1 MNFKK
6 LILLTTFL
14 LILVFQKS
22 IAQCGGQIMEP
33 GFAFLTSSRGCAPFN
48 VGIQTLY
55 LSATP
60 GTVYYVDWGD
70 GTPEET
76 YVQTNTTGVSL
87 THVYP
92 NSPVVCGYDVIID
105 AENGCN
111 PRGSV
116 VPIETQVVVWT
127 NDVLS
132 IDPGVFRVCQGYAA
146 DVQFIDN
153 SDWNCFPRL
162 TRENGEPRWIQW
174 IYGTGTAANRIP
186 GINVNSVTP
195 AAYPYLDPAPL
206 TNPKYPIYAPGD
218 LSLPV
223 NVPVT
228 TSADIGKEFQITLKN
243 WNQCNPYD
251 NDITDGNAFN
261 PVSGD
266 LVNGD
271 NAPQTLNAR
280 IVVVDAPQ
288 PDYQTHLGN
297 AAGPVQS
304 TFCVEEDI
312 YFEDLTPPIAG
323 AGFNYTWEFYD
334 NSTGT
339 GTPVFISNAVNPIYA
354 YTTGG
359 QKLIRL
365 IIQDGNAAGNCEAVY
380 DDLVFISPTLV
391 ANIGVTDLS
400 GNPIA
405 PMFCQSVVSPV
416 NFDVHFTD
424 NSIGVPNPTTQW
436 RWEFYDENDVL
447 VREEPSGGAFSST
460 VLGPF
465 DEVFSNV
472 GTYRV
477 KLLIR
482 DVGTSCISE
491 DEVEV
496 IVYESP
502 EANFSADRVCQG
514 NATSFEDLSTLS
526 PINGESIVSWEWD
539 FDYDGVTFSKDAT
552 YDNQISFTR
561 AYATSGVYQVALRI
575 TTDQNSCSDIFVQS
589 VTVDPLPLADITPDQ
604 VSGCSELVVNF
615 TNNAV
620 GSQPDVIS
628 EYIWEIDTGSGYV
641 VDSIQNPV
649 NPSFSNVYTKS
660 FINVTTANKVFNIR
674 LRSISVNGCET
685 VSAPVVI
692 TVLPGP
698 RSGFTSLNYS
708 PFDDNCSPVDVNF
721 EVDSETQSLNP
732 SGYQWQI
739 SDNNGL
745 VYQENTGGTPAF
757 NYEFVN
763 DTESVKN
770 FYVTLNAT
778 LPSGCSGDSTRIIRV
793 NPVPVA
799 DFDIDTIEVN
809 CDLMRMEFEATQ
821 KGLTNYDW
829 EILENGTVILSS
841 NTLGDRFEHVFNKTA
856 VDLNVEVRLQTTNFA
871 NCESQVI
878 VQNFVVPKREDIFV
892 AFSATPLNQTLPSS
906 TVFLNNTTNV
916 GPWTYLWDF
925 GNGDTSTDPT
935 IGQYQYDTYGTYTI
949 TLTASYGDC
958 SESQVVTVTIDPIPP
973 VVDFEY
979 DPASGCAPLTVN
991 FTNLTQYAE
1000 PGSYYWQFGENQGS
1014 SRAVNP
1020 SYTYYEPGIYTVS
1033 LSATNVLG
1041 DTITETK
1048 PLIIEVYESPNAQFE
1063 VRPNIVYIPD
1073 SPLYTKNNSYG
1084 ASSFY
1089 WDFGDGATSEEDEPV
1104 HYYEEEGT
1112 YDIVLTASNEFGCID
1127 TTRRESIVK
1136 AIIGGR
1142 ILLPNA
1148 FSPNLTGPIGGETGG
1163 IAGTNDVFL
1172 PLTEGIVEFEMLIF
1186 NRWGELLFQSK
1197 DKNIGWDGY
1206 YKGKLCPQDVYV
1218 YKLKLTFEDGT
1229 RTTKV
1234 GDVNLIR

>member
-1 MNFKK
+1 MNLKRLTF
-6 LILLTTFL
+6 LILFL
-14 LILVFQKS
+14 LTLVFQKS
-22 IAQCGGQIMEP
+22 VAQCGGQIMEP

-48 VGIQTLY
+48 VGIETLY
-55 LSATP
+55 LAATP

-76 YVQTNTTGVSL
+76 YVQTNATGVTL

-92 NSPVVCGYDVIID
+92 NSPVECGYDVIID

-153 SDWNCFPRL
+153 SDWNCFPRP

-174 IYGTGTAANRIP
+174 IYGTGAAANRIP

-195 AAYPYLDPAPL
+195 AAYPYQDPAPGM
-206 TNPKYPIYAPGD
+206 NPKYPIYAPGEV
-218 LSLPV
+218 SLPI
-223 NVPVT
+223 NVPAT
-228 TSADIGKEFQITLKN
+228 APADIGKEFQITLKN

-271 NAPQTLNAR
+271 NAPQTLTAR
-280 IVVVDAPQ
+280 VVIVDAPQ
-288 PDYQTHLGN
+288 PDFQTRLGN

-339 GTPVFISNAVNPIYA
+339 GTPVFTSNAVNPIYA
-354 YTTGG
+354 YSTGG

-365 IIQDGNAAGNCEAVY
+365 MVHDGNAAGNCEAIY
-380 DDLVFISPTLV
+380 EDLVFISPTLI
-391 ANIGVTDLS
+391 ANIGVSDLS
-400 GNPIA
+400 DNPIA
-405 PMFCQSVVSPV
+405 PLFCQSTASPV
-416 NFDVHFTD
+416 NFDVRFTD
-424 NSIGVPNPTTQW
+424 NSTGVPNPSTQW

-447 VREEPSGGAFSST
+447 VREEPGAGAFSST
-460 VLGPF
+460 ELGPF
-465 DEVFSNV
+465 DEVFTNV

-482 DVGTSCISE
+482 DVGTSCVSE

-496 IVYESP
+496 IVYENP
-502 EANFSADRVCQG
+502 VANFSADRVCEG
-514 NATSFEDLSTLS
+514 NATSFEDLSTLN

-539 FDYDGVTFSKDAT
+539 FDYDGVTFSKDAA
-552 YDNQISFTR
+552 YDNQTSFTR
-561 AYATSGVYQVALRI
+561 AYAASGTYEVALRV
-575 TTDQNSCSDIFVQS
+575 TTDQNSCSDIFTQT

-604 VSGCSELVVNF
+604 TSGCSELLVNF

-628 EYIWEIDTGSGYV
+628 QYIWEIDAGSGYV
-641 VDSIQNPV
+641 VDSIQNPAD
-649 NPSFSNVYTKS
+649 PSFTNIYAKS
-660 FINVTTANKVFNIR
+660 FANLTTTNKIYNVR

-685 VSAPVVI
+685 VSAPVAI

-698 RSGFTSLNYS
+698 RSGFMSLNYS
-708 PFDDNCSPVDVNF
+708 PFDDNCSPVNVDF

-732 SGYQWQI
+732 VDYQWRI
-739 SDNNGL
+739 DDSNGL
-745 VYQENTGGTPAF
+745 VYQENTGSTPAF
-757 NYEFVN
+757 NYQFVN
-763 DTESVKN
+763 DTQSVKN

-778 LPSGCSGDSTRIIRV
+778 LASGCSGDSTRIIRV
-793 NPVPVA
+793 NPVPSA
-799 DFDIDTIEVN
+799 NFDIDTLEVN
-809 CDLMRMEFEATQ
+809 CDLMRIEFEAAQ
-821 KGLTNYDW
+821 KGLTTYEW
-829 EILENGTVILSS
+829 EIRENGAITFSS
-841 NTLGDRFEHVFNKTA
+841 NAVGDRFEHVFNKVTA
-856 VDLNVEVRLQTTNFA
+856 DVNVEVRLRTTNFA
-871 NCESQVI
+871 NCESDI
-878 VQNFVVPKREDIFV
+878 EIQNFIVPQREDINV
-892 AFSATPLNQTLPSS
+892 AFTATPLNQTLPSS
-906 TVFLNNTTNV
+906 TVFLSNTTNS

-925 GNGDTSTDPT
+925 GNGDTSTDPAL
-935 IGQYQYDTYGTYTI
+935 GQYEYGTYGTYTI

-958 SESQVVTVTIDPIPP
+958 SESQAVVVTIDPIPP
-973 VVDFEY
+973 VVDFDY

-1000 PGSYYWQFGENQGS
+1000 PGSYFWQFGVDQGTS
-1014 SRAVNP
+1014 NAINP

-1048 PLIIEVYESPNAQFE
+1048 PLIIEVFESPNAQFE
-1063 VRPNIVYIPD
+1063 VRPSIVYIPD
-1073 SPLYTKNNSYG
+1073 NPLYIKNNSFG
-1084 ASSFY
+1084 ATSFF
-1089 WDFGDGATSEEDEPV
+1089 WDFGDGNTSEDDEPV
-1104 HYYEEEGT
+1104 HYYEEEGE
-1112 YDIVLTASNEFGCID
+1112 YDIMLIAINENGCRD

-1136 AIIGGR
+1136 TINGGR
-1142 ILLPNA
+1142 ILIPNA
-1148 FSPNLTGPIGGETGG
+1148 FSPNLIGPIGGEAGG
-1163 IAGTNDVFL
+1163 IAGTNDIFL
-1172 PLTEGIVEFEMLIF
+1172 PISEGVTEFEMLIF
-1186 NRWGELLFQSK
+1186 NRWGELLFQSNN
-1197 DKNIGWDGY
+1197 KNLGWDGY

-1218 YKLKLTFEDGT
+1218 YKLNLTFEDGT
-1229 RTTKV
+1229 RTTKM